1 MYAFYT
7 RIQPVTHTTDRPE
20 EDKDQRME
28 SLANSLQNSFD
39 ICGRELKK
47 EIAETLVPT
56 VNHVKALYRV
66 LDEKV
71 DLSFGKGVIIFNTAC
86 KEAEAMAIKEQDDLA
101 RAYATTQVVQKL
113 TWHLMLIISSSRERL
128 KISSPS

>member
-1 MYAFYT
+1 MRFHT
-7 RIQPVTHTTDRPE
+7 RIQPVSHATDRPE
-20 EDKDQRME
+20 EDKDQRVE
-28 SLANSLQNSFD
+28 HLANSLQKSFD

-71 DLSFGKGVIIFNTAC
+71 DLSFGKGVITFNTAC

-101 RAYATTQVVQKL
+101 HAYATTQVVQRL
-113 TWHLMLIISSSRERL
+113 AWHLMLIISSSREKL

>member
-113 TWHLMLIISSSRERL
+113 TWHLILIISSSRER
-128 KISSPS
+128 